1 MIWGM
6 LLSHQMSASNDKLI
20 FRGRCVRERNGTF
33 RDDVVI
39 RWGGR
44 RGGDAIVEFPR
55 RSQNFR
61 VSHPT
66 TPRTKILQ
74 SHLKQPSCRRVIG
87 T

>member
-39 RWGGR
+39 RW
-44 RGGDAIVEFPR
+44 VEGVVETR
-55 RSQNFR
+55 LWSFR
-61 VSHPT
+61 AD
-66 TPRTKILQ
+66 RKISEFLIPQ
-74 SHLKQPSCRRVIG
+74 LHARKYFKVI
-87 T
+87 